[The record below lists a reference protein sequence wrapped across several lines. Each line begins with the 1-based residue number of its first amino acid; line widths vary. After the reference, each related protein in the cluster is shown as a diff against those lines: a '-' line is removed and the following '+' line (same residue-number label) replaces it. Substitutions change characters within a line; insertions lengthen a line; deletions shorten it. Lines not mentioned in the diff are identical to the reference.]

1 MSLYALAEKL
11 LIAAALLVS
20 LWVAWGALL
29 PGRRAAVLRH
39 LGLKRTPAERQAGC
53 DTGCDTGCGSCTGCS
68 PESSSATGS
77 EKPIRFETPRP

>member
-29 PGRRAAVLRH
+29 PGSRAAVLRH
-39 LGLKRTPAERQAGC
+39 LGLKRTPTERQA
-53 DTGCDTGCGSCTGCS
+53 GCDTGCGSCTGCS

-77 EKPIRFETPRP
+77 EKPIRFETPRL